1 MMYGSWDMECNRQN
15 FLSLWTV
22 FCSFIPPY
30 GLMYGSWDM
39 ECNRHNF
46 LSLWTIFFLFYPNMD
61 PENES
66 FEKMKKR
73 PGDIILHVY
82 CKWQLYD
89 VWFLRYEAWQTEF
102 FAILDHFLPFY
113 PPNNSKNENFEKL
126 KKNTWRCYHFSLCT
140 INGNHM
146 MYGFWD
152 IACDGC
158 NCSFSFCT
166 SFCPFTPLTCLK
178 NENLKKMKKTPGD
191 IIILHQCTKNH
202 NHKLYCSWDMVHD
215 RCNCHFSFWTIFAL
229 LPPTPTAS
237 KMKISK

>member
-1 MMYGSWDMECNRQN
+1 MYHKWPSHDVW
-15 FLSLWTV
+15 FLR
-22 FCSFIPPY
+22 Y
-30 GLMYGSWDM
+30 GVWQRELFVILD
-39 ECNRHNF
+39 CF
-46 LSLWTIFFLFYPNMD
+46 LPFYPPPPTPHN
-61 PENES
+61 NL
-66 FEKMKKR
+66 KIKILKKWKKT
-73 PGDIILHVY
+73 PGDIPISHK
-82 CKWQLYD
+82 CTINGKWQLYD

-102 FAILDHFLPFY
+102 FAILDRFLPFY

-158 NCSFSFCT
+158 NCSFSFWT

-229 LPPTPTAS
+229 LPPTPTAP